1 MEAAGGRCLPCV
13 VDIRDEDQVQAA
25 VDKAVETFGG
35 IDILINA
42 SAPAAI
48 GNMDT
53 PAVSSRLVRMR
64 LFYNT
69 KYIQHGSSTCI

>member
-1 MEAAGGRCLPCV
+1 MVSVLPCIV
-13 VDIRDEDQVQAA
+13 NIHDEDQVQAA

-53 PAVSSRLVRMR
+53 PAMVSSHEIIL
-64 LFYNT
+64 
-69 KYIQHGSSTCI
+69 QHNMAVVHVYSLSG